1 MRQILKQFFV
11 ETRSPAARK
20 AQQQLGGE
28 KAEAQELEAEEPD
41 QRFRQGGRRGR

>member
-1 MRQILKQFFV
+1 MKQFFV

-20 AQQQLGGE
+20 AQQQQLGGE